1 MNPELIAHYNQGIE
15 QYTVPVLFSICLL
28 YLYAMYTEYK
38 SKHPK

>member
-1 MNPELIAHYNQGIE
+1 MDPEIIAMYNQGIE

-38 SKHPK
+38 SKNPK